1 MCSQMARPPW
11 GAQQLA
17 RWPGTSP
24 VSRPE
29 KLGSRARFQNTAVFL
44 WHSPASEVTKCDW
57 GGRFSLLCMQQIL
70 SPLPPFPTAIHKGVF
85 VLCKFK
91 VSSSNGEK
99 RAGPAITRRRP
110 SFTGCQTGHVG
121 GVRVSAGPER
131 GLQMQREW
139 FPRV

>member
-99 RAGPAITRRRP
+99 LAGDYEEEAEFYWLSDRACGRRQGFR
-110 SFTGCQTGHVG
+110 G
-121 GVRVSAGPER
+121 AGAR
-131 GLQMQREW
+131 AADAA
-139 FPRV
+139 